1 MCYRLQTLRH
11 GDIRRSPHNLA
22 MHLYCVARGGLNTL
36 GTMFG
41 GNFIESLQN
50 SALALNNIGQP
61 ELALGYAHAATRLD
75 VKAHKA
81 RYQAAV
87 ACLEL
92 DHPYAAFHYIASV
105 RSQPAETLVLPL
117 CGS

>member
-1 MCYRLQTLRH
+1 
-11 GDIRRSPHNLA
+11 
-22 MHLYCVARGGLNTL
+22 MHLYCVARGGLDTL

-41 GNFIESLQN
+41 GIFIESLQN
-50 SALALNNIGQP
+50 LALVLNTIGHP

-81 RYQAAV
+81 HYQAAV

-92 DHPYAAFHYIASV
+92 DRPYAAFHYIASV
-105 RSQPAETLVLPL
+105 RSHPAETLVLPP